1 VKVAIIGPGA
11 LGCLLA
17 AKFSL
22 SGEKVW
28 LVDYRPERVELLTRQ
43 GLLLRTSEGIVTEV
57 RVPAGLAGEVGPVDL
72 AILTVKAHQTA
83 AAAQQLPLLLGHGGL
98 ALTLQNGLGNLEEM
112 TKVVGPE
119 HLLGG
124 ASILGVT
131 KLREGEVLLAG
142 LGHTYVGPPPG
153 SLVSSAEV
161 EKVAAL
167 FRQAGL
173 PCEVRSDIEVML
185 WEKLLANVGINPLT
199 ALLQVKNGVLLNL
212 PPAWQIAVAA
222 ATETLAVARAEGINL
237 SVDPETRLAEV
248 CTATAANRSSMLQ
261 DITAGRQTEIGALNG
276 QVATRGERHGFP
288 TPVNH
293 LLTQLIRA
301 LEMARQDCGGGAGSR
316 RSLALPPITS
326 IFSPSPASPGGRSGR
341 QCVVLL

>member
-1 VKVAIIGPGA
+1 VKLAIIGPGA
-11 LGCLLA
+11 LGCFLA

-28 LVDYRPERVELLTRQ
+28 LVDYRSARAERLTRQ
-43 GLLLRTSEGIVTEV
+43 GHILKTPAGNATHV
-57 RVPAGLAGEVGPVDL
+57 RVSAGLAGEVGPVDL

-83 AAAQQLPLLLGHGGL
+83 AAAQGLPLLLGPGGL

-112 TKVVGPE
+112 AMVVGPE

-142 LGHTYVGPPPG
+142 LGPTYVGPPPG

-167 FRQAGL
+167 FRRAGL
-173 PCEVRSDIEVML
+173 PCEVRGDIEAAL
-185 WEKLLANVGINPLT
+185 WEKLLVNVGINPLT
-199 ALLQVKNGVLLNL
+199 ALLRVKNGVLPNL
-212 PPAWQIAVAA
+212 LPAWELAVAA

-237 SVDPETRLAEV
+237 NVDPETRLREV

-261 DITAGRQTEIGALNG
+261 DIAAGRQTEIEALNA
-276 QVATRGERHGFP
+276 QVAARGGKHGVP

-293 LLTQLIRA
+293 LLTRLIRA
-301 LEMARQDCGGGAGSR
+301 LEEAKDFREGGG
-316 RSLALPPITS
+316 
-326 IFSPSPASPGGRSGR
+326 
-341 QCVVLL
+341 

>member
-1 VKVAIIGPGA
+1 VKLAIIGPGA
-11 LGCLLA
+11 LGCFLA

-28 LVDYRPERVELLTRQ
+28 LVDYRSARAERLTRQ
-43 GLLLRTSEGIVTEV
+43 GHILKTPAGIATHV
-57 RVPAGLAGEVGPVDL
+57 RVSAGLAGEVGPVDL

-83 AAAQQLPLLLGHGGL
+83 AAAQGLPLLLGPGGL

-112 TKVVGPE
+112 AMVVGPE

-142 LGHTYVGPPPG
+142 LGPTYVGPPPG

-167 FRQAGL
+167 FRRAGL
-173 PCEVRSDIEVML
+173 PCEVRGDIEAAL
-185 WEKLLANVGINPLT
+185 WEKLLVNVGINPLT
-199 ALLQVKNGVLLNL
+199 ALLRVKNGVLPNL
-212 PPAWQIAVAA
+212 LPAWELAVAA

-237 SVDPETRLAEV
+237 NVDPETRLREV
-248 CTATAANRSSMLQ
+248 CTATAANRSAMLQ
-261 DITAGRQTEIGALNG
+261 DIAAGRQTEIEALNA
-276 QVATRGERHGFP
+276 QVAARGGKHGVP

-293 LLTQLIRA
+293 LLTRLIRA
-301 LEMARQDCGGGAGSR
+301 LEEAKDFREGGG
-316 RSLALPPITS
+316 
-326 IFSPSPASPGGRSGR
+326 
-341 QCVVLL
+341 

>member
-1 VKVAIIGPGA
+1 MKVAIIGPGA

-22 SGEKVW
+22 SGEEVW
-28 LVDYRPERVELLTRQ
+28 LVDYRPERAELINRQ
-43 GLLLRTSEGIVTEV
+43 GLLLKTQEGTDVKV
-57 RVPAGLAGEVGPVDL
+57 KVAAGLPGELGPVDL

-83 AAAQQLPLLLGHGGL
+83 AAAQGLPLLLGAGGL

-112 TKVVGPE
+112 AKVAGPE

-142 LGHTYVGPPPG
+142 LGPTYVGPPPDSQV
-153 SLVSSAEV
+153 SLDEV

-167 FRQAGL
+167 FRRAGL
-173 PCEVRSDIEVML
+173 PCEVRGDIEAVL
-185 WEKLLANVGINPLT
+185 WEKLLVNVGINPLT
-199 ALLQVKNGVLLNL
+199 ALLQVTNGDLLNL
-212 PPAWQIAVAA
+212 PPAWEVAVAA
-222 ATETLAVARAEGINL
+222 ATETLDVAWASGIHLN
-237 SVDPETRLAEV
+237 VDPETRLKEV

-261 DITAGRQTEIGALNG
+261 DITAGRKTEIEALNA
-276 QVATRGERHGFP
+276 QVAARGENYGVP

-301 LEMARQDCGGGAGSR
+301 LEEAKVYRGGGG
-316 RSLALPPITS
+316 
-326 IFSPSPASPGGRSGR
+326 
-341 QCVVLL
+341 